1 MLGSQV
7 EKTKRPCGEAAT
19 TDDHV
24 VPSAWYPPS
33 RGGSDAHR
41 IPVNAADRSNGG
53 WPCGPG
59 ESCARWCAASANS
72 IDCGRK
78 CRMVRYGPI
87 TIDHHRYEIP
97 PAFLAEMI
105 VGHVEEDIFD
115 YKYAVIDD
123 PELHSAWLLRFFQ
136 RVPFF

>member
-1 MLGSQV
+1 
-7 EKTKRPCGEAAT
+7 
-19 TDDHV
+19 
-24 VPSAWYPPS
+24 
-33 RGGSDAHR
+33 
-41 IPVNAADRSNGG
+41 
-53 WPCGPG
+53 
-59 ESCARWCAASANS
+59 
-72 IDCGRK
+72 
-78 CRMVRYGPI
+78 MVRYGPI

-136 RVPFF
+136 RVPFFCLVFQSIEARHRIEMAAGDYDNSSLVYDNPS